1 MVTLTEKNEIV
12 QVFSTDAT
20 KMFEEVKGN
29 FDFATAMA
37 TGNVDVVKDYVK
49 KIQNVMIANVPDSV
63 MIPKVSLYIT
73 PTGGTADDISLINI
87 TVANK
92 ISSEKKFSIQ
102 GTATATNT
110 AQRIFDFFLSVY
122 TMLIVDL
129 LAEENLVVVNEKLA
143 AAVERAGINYQIKV
157 VTDLGN
163 GGKKISLITD
173 DEIVFVADIERVFN
187 LEDVIVLINEP
198 NEIFTEEVIDKNLTV
213 LAEEI
218 GRAQTPEQLVGMHG
232 GALIAYICDIS
243 KRLKPMTLIKKVV
256 SKNIQR
262 VRGNKDTFAY
272 YSEGDIFA
280 IIAKR
285 DGMLEVVL
293 SPFDV
298 NTLRKVDVDV
308 LKKIG

>member
-12 QVFSTDAT
+12 QVFNTDAT

-73 PTGGTADDISLINI
+73 PTGTADDISLINI

-143 AAVERAGINYQIKV
+143 AAAERAGISYQIKV

-173 DEIVFVADIERVFN
+173 DEIVFVADNERVFN
-187 LEDVIVLINEP
+187 LEDIIVLINEP
-198 NEIFTEEVIDKNLTV
+198 NEDFTEEVIDKNLTV

-280 IIAKR
+280 IVAKR